1 MERSAIF
8 ADGDDDDGQPFA
20 ALFSQLKDERS
31 KLDAGPKK
39 KKKKKKKSK
48 NSKKSKESSSE
59 EKADEKRGREAA
71 PKDATAITT
80 ATINGSAT
88 ARPVAVADVAA
99 ASRPSIG
106 KKRARPA
113 KSNTSTAPVTGG
125 AGGVG
130 ERHPFETE
138 YGDHFET
145 PLVAYRHL
153 KPVLEAVARELG
165 KTPGDLRIYDPFY
178 CEGAM
183 VQRMASL
190 GFENVRNENVDFWQH
205 VEEGDVPEF
214 DVLVTNPPY
223 SGDHKERVF
232 EFCLNSGKP
241 WALLLPNYVATKQ
254 YYTASLAK
262 QSMQHGRGGGGGGG
276 EQQPFYIVPQSG
288 LQYQYTHPE
297 GTGHRC
303 GWGVRI

>member
-1 MERSAIF
+1 MEHSAIF

-39 KKKKKKKSK
+39 KKKKK
-48 NSKKSKESSSE
+48 SKKSKESLSE
-59 EKADEKRGREAA
+59 ENADKKRGREDA
-71 PKDATAITT
+71 PKDAAAINTAAAATAITT
-80 ATINGSAT
+80 SAIATATINGDAT
-88 ARPVAVADVAA
+88 ARPVALAVAA

-113 KSNTSTAPVTGG
+113 KSNTSTAGATGG

-165 KTPGDLRIYDPFY
+165 KTLGDLRIYDPFY

-190 GFENVRNENVDFWQH
+190 GFENVRNENVDFWQR

-214 DVLVTNPPY
+214 DVRPLKL
-223 SGDHKERVF
+223 SRK
-232 EFCLNSGKP
+232 S
-241 WALLLPNYVATKQ
+241 PNIGRANLATSAAAGI
-254 YYTASLAK
+254 TAAAAAAAAK
-262 QSMQHGRGGGGGGG
+262 
-276 EQQPFYIVPQSG
+276 
-288 LQYQYTHPE
+288 
-297 GTGHRC
+297 
-303 GWGVRI
+303 